1 MSQFTTVET
10 RFCDLQAL
18 LRTLRKMGLKP
29 EVGKDLHLYGYQGD
43 RRPQTADVVV
53 RRKQLGPLSNDIGFK
68 KVGKHYQ
75 MIISQYDA
83 AVGALGGQ
91 KGQALQTHPSESAPG
106 LKQLRAGRGAAVGS
120 SASPSRAEREQRLQ
134 ARLAQAV
141 AQSQTVG
148 AVEPTKGVPAVLQGL
163 QQQYALEKIRSEAER
178 AGHKIVQAQKLPSGE
193 VKVVVRLG
201 GVR

>member
-10 RFCDLQAL
+10 KFCDLQAL

-43 RRPQTADVVV
+43 RRPQTADVVI
-53 RRKQLGPLSNDIGFK
+53 RRKYLGSLSNDIGFK

-83 AVGALGGQ
+83 AVGALSGQ
-91 KGQALQTHPSESAPG
+91 QGQALQTRPSESAPG
-106 LKQLRAGRGAAVGS
+106 LKQLRVGRATAVES

-141 AQSQTVG
+141 AQTQTASAAG
-148 AVEPTKGVPAVLQGL
+148 PTKGVPEALQGL
-163 QQQYALEKIRSEAER
+163 HQQYALEKIRSEAER
-178 AGHKIVQAQKLPSGE
+178 AGHKVVQTQKLPSGE